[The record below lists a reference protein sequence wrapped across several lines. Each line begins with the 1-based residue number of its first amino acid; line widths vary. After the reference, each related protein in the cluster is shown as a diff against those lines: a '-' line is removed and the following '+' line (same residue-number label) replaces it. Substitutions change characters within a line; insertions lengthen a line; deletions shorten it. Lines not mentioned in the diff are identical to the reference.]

1 MKRRPPGKPLLRALV
16 RPPHTDTTG
25 RKGWFE
31 PFAHAQPHA
40 VRRLDLTIAGW
51 PTAARPLRIAF
62 LSDFHAGSHTGDL
75 ARLGAIISEA
85 AACKPDLVLHGG
97 DFVNMQ
103 MFGGGRLAPRA
114 IAAVL
119 ARLDAPLGRF
129 AVLGNHDYVHGP
141 DEVRAALESEGI
153 ALLDDERRTL
163 SHDGH
168 AIDLIGLPDAR
179 RLRSQGKALLAGL
192 SNQRATI
199 VLTHDPFWFAHV
211 PAGPHLTLAG
221 HTHGG
226 QVVLPF
232 VGALTNASRA
242 PLRWSYGLIEE
253 SGRRMYVTSGL
264 GTSGIPLRIGMPPEY
279 AILDVA
285 GAKLN
290 P

>member
-1 MKRRPPGKPLLRALV
+1 MKRPPGKPLLRALV

-31 PFAHAQPHA
+31 PFAHAQPHV
-40 VRRLDLTIAGW
+40 VRRLELAIAGW
-51 PTAARPLRIAF
+51 PKAVRPLRIAF

-75 ARLGAIISEA
+75 ARLGAIVSEA
-85 AACKPDLVLHGG
+85 AAFRPDLVLHGG

-119 ARLDAPLGRF
+119 ARLEAPLGRF

-141 DEVRAALESEGI
+141 DEVRAAMENEGI

-179 RLRSQGKALLAGL
+179 RLRREGAALLAAL
-192 SNQRATI
+192 SNERPTI
-199 VLTHDPFWFAHV
+199 VLAHDPFWFAQV
-211 PAGPHLTLAG
+211 PAGPHLMLAG

-226 QVVLPF
+226 QVVLPL
-232 VGALTNASRA
+232 VGALSNASRA

-253 SGRRMYVTSGL
+253 GGRRMYVTSGL

-279 AILDVA
+279 AILDVM
-285 GAKLN
+285 GS
-290 P
+290 